1 MIDASDF
8 VDELVSGGIRYL
20 TGVPCSFLTPLIN
33 ESIAR
38 QDTRYLIASS
48 EGDALSI
55 ASGLWLGGESVA
67 VMCQN
72 SGLGNMVNPLTSL
85 NDTFQIPTLLL
96 VTWRG
101 TPGEKDEPQ
110 HALMGKITPDLLTLL
125 GIPWQVLPKEPLA
138 ALALLRAT
146 QQQIKTTEK
155 THALVIEGGTFSAS
169 GTAPDT
175 DSTSASAQL
184 PSRAQAL
191 SAIVAHTPADS
202 VLVATT
208 GKTGRELFTI
218 DDRSRN
224 FYCVG
229 SMGYASAIAHGLSL
243 ATEQP
248 VYALDGDGAAI
259 MHLGNLTSIAI
270 SARRNFTHIVIDNQ
284 TYDSTGGQKSAAYN
298 VDFCGIALACGY
310 RGATRCHSIDD
321 LKEALAQRHEGP
333 HLIHVPVNCGALDNL
348 GRPSM
353 PPPVVARRLKENLV

>member
-33 ESIAR
+33 ASIAR

-48 EGDALSI
+48 EGDALAI
-55 ASGLWLGGESVA
+55 ASGLWLGGESAA

-101 TPGEKDEPQ
+101 APGEKDEPQ
-110 HALMGKITPDLLTLL
+110 HAQMGKITPGLLTLL
-125 GIPWQVLPKEPLA
+125 DIPWQVLPKEPLA
-138 ALALLRAT
+138 AISMLRDT
-146 QQQIKTTEK
+146 QWAIKTTEK
-155 THALVIEGGTFSAS
+155 THALVIEGNTFKAS
-169 GTAPDT
+169 GAVPDP
-175 DSTSASAQL
+175 TSVHATQPLS
-184 PSRAQAL
+184 SRAEIL
-191 SAIVAHTPADS
+191 SVIVANTPADS

-208 GKTGRELFTI
+208 GKTGRELFTL

-248 VYALDGDGAAI
+248 VYVLDGDGAAI

-270 SARRNFTHIVIDNQ
+270 GGRRNFTHIVIDNQ

-298 VDFCGIALACGY
+298 VDFCAVALACGY
-310 RGATRCHSIDD
+310 RGATRCYSIGD
-321 LKEALAQRHEGP
+321 LQAALALRHEGP
-333 HLIHVPVNCGALDNL
+333 HMIHVPVNGGALENL
-348 GRPSM
+348 GRPTMS
-353 PPPVVARRLKENLV
+353 PPLVARRLMENLA

>member
-8 VDELVSGGIRYL
+8 IDELVSGGIRYL

-55 ASGLWLGGESVA
+55 ASGLWLGGESAA

-110 HALMGKITPDLLTLL
+110 HALMGKVTPDLLTLL
-125 GIPWQVLPKEPLA
+125 EIPWQVLPKEPQA
-138 ALALLRAT
+138 AMTLLRAT
-146 QQQIKTTEK
+146 QQAIRTTEK
-155 THALVIEGGTFSAS
+155 THALIIESGTFTAS
-169 GTAPDT
+169 SDVPTQER
-175 DSTSASAQL
+175 AQL
-184 PSRAQAL
+184 PNRAEVL
-191 SAIVAHTPADS
+191 NTLVTHTSPDS

-218 DDRSRN
+218 DDRPRN

-229 SMGYASAIAHGLSL
+229 SMGYANAIAHGLSL
-243 ATEQP
+243 TTEHP
-248 VYALDGDGAAI
+248 VYVVDGDGAAL

-270 SARRNFTHIVIDNQ
+270 SERHNFIHIVIDNQ
-284 TYDSTGGQKSAAYN
+284 TYDSTGGQKSAAFN
-298 VDFCGIALACGY
+298 VDFCTIALACGY
-310 RGATRCHSIDD
+310 RGATRCHSIEE
-321 LKEALAQRHEGP
+321 LQETLMRHPEGP
-333 HLIHVPVNCGALDNL
+333 HLIHIPVNCGALENL
-348 GRPSM
+348 GRPTM

>member
-8 VDELVSGGIRYL
+8 VDELVRGGIRYL

-55 ASGLWLGGESVA
+55 ASGLWLGGKSAA

-110 HALMGKITPDLLTLL
+110 HALMGQITPDLLTLL
-125 GIPWQVLPKEPLA
+125 GIPWQVLPKEPQE
-138 ALALLRAT
+138 ALALLRSTLQA
-146 QQQIKTTEK
+146 IATTEK
-155 THALVIEGGTFSAS
+155 TRALVIEGGTFTACGAPSDRDLPGAS
-169 GTAPDT
+169 ER
-175 DSTSASAQL
+175 L
-184 PSRAQAL
+184 PSRAEAL
-191 SAIVAHTPADS
+191 SAIVVNTPADA

-208 GKTGRELFTI
+208 GKTGRELFTL

-243 ATEQP
+243 ATDQP
-248 VYALDGDGAAI
+248 VYVLDGDGAAI
-259 MHLGNLTSIAI
+259 MHLGNLTSIGI
-270 SARRNFTHIVIDNQ
+270 SGRRNFTHIVIDNQ
-284 TYDSTGGQKSAAYN
+284 TYDSTGGQKSAAFN
-298 VDFCGIALACGY
+298 VDFCAIAMACGY
-310 RGATRCHSIDD
+310 RGATRCHSIGELQAA
-321 LKEALAQRHEGP
+321 LKQGHEGP
-333 HLIHVPVNCGALDNL
+333 HLIHVPVNCGAMENL
-348 GRPSM
+348 GRPTM